1 MTGTVDVL
9 VEVPPPALRDAEQL
23 GPSDSPTAKPTTTAA
38 ADKAKATTVMN
49 DTVRSLGGA
58 VRNFGGATTGRPSVA
73 ARSTN
78 VGALGPG
85 ERGQGAHMIQLTNL
99 NIYIGK
105 SPMPIGGRSSE
116 SGMNVSPK

>member
-1 MTGTVDVL
+1 VL
-9 VEVPPPALRDAEQL
+9 VEVPAPALRDAEQL

-58 VRNFGGATTGRPSVA
+58 VRNFGGATTARPSVA

-85 ERGQGAHMIQLTNL
+85 ERGQGAHMIQSIHLYQYL
-99 NIYIGK
+99 
-105 SPMPIGGRSSE
+105 SR
-116 SGMNVSPK
+116 